1 MLKKYSDFFL
11 SLFFILE
18 LLVVSFTWVF
28 SYYLR
33 FHLKVF
39 IPPPNPVPFST
50 YLWYLIPLLIFWAI
64 SSKIFKLYRPRRIGP
79 GIHEITDIIKAVT
92 TTLIIIVCFIY
103 ATRRFEFSRLAYLYF
118 WIGSISAISI
128 ERMVMRRI
136 LRNFRKRGYNLR
148 FSLIIGS
155 GNLVKKLLH
164 SISIHPEL
172 GVVVN
177 GILTFKRE
185 EINGSISG
193 VPIIG
198 FIDDLDDIIDR
209 TRWDI
214 VFVAL
219 PLEAHHHMEK
229 VLKTLMGRMLDIKI
243 IPDVYEYI
251 ALRGGLDEIDDI
263 PLVGLQT
270 SPLFGWNR
278 VVKRAFDLIVA
289 TLALAIFSPIFMF
302 IAFLIKMTSRGTIFY
317 VQKRLGMDGRVF
329 NMYKF
334 RTMKMDAERESGPV
348 WTKEKDPRRTKIGS
362 FLRRFNLDEL
372 PQLINV
378 VKGEMSIVGP
388 RPERPLLVEKF
399 GNQVHQYML
408 RHRIKAGMTGW
419 AQINGFRGNTSL
431 EKRIEHDIFYI
442 RNWSIWFDFKIILM
456 TLWKGFKGAY

>member
-1 MLKKYSDFFL
+1 MLKKYSEFFL

-33 FHLKVF
+33 FHLKLF
-39 IPPPNPVPFST
+39 IPPPNPVPVSI
-50 YLWYLIPLLIFWAI
+50 YLWYLIPLLISWAI
-64 SSKIFKLYRPRRIGP
+64 SSKTFKLYRPRRINLGV
-79 GIHEITDIIKAVT
+79 HEIIDITKAVT
-92 TTLIIIVCFIY
+92 TTLIIMVCFVY
-103 ATRRFEFSRLAYLYF
+103 ATRDFEFSRLAYLYF
-118 WIGSISAISI
+118 WIGAISAVSI
-128 ERMVMRRI
+128 ERLLLRRI
-136 LRNFRKRGYNLR
+136 LSNFRKRGYNLR
-148 FSLIIGS
+148 FSLIVGS
-155 GNLVKKLLH
+155 GNLVDKLLH
-164 SISIHPEL
+164 SLSNNPEL
-172 GVVVN
+172 GIVVN
-177 GILTFKRE
+177 GILTCRKE
-185 EINGSISG
+185 EANGSIKG
-193 VPIIG
+193 IPIIG
-198 FIDDLDDIIDR
+198 SIDDLEEIIDR

-219 PLEAHHHMEK
+219 PLEEHHHLEGL
-229 VLKTLMGRMLDIKI
+229 LKILMGRMLDIKI
-243 IPDVYEYI
+243 IPDVYEYVT
-251 ALRGGLDEIDDI
+251 LKGGLDRIDDI
-263 PLVGLQT
+263 PMVSLQT

-278 VVKRAFDLIVA
+278 IMKRAFDLTMA
-289 TLALAIFSPIFMF
+289 MLSLAILSPIFV
-302 IAFLIKMTSRGTIFY
+302 IAPILIKMMSRGSIFY
-317 VQKRLGMDGRVF
+317 IQERVGMDGKVF

-334 RTMKMDAERESGPV
+334 RTMKMDAEKESGPV
-348 WTKEKDPRRTKIGS
+348 WTKEKDPRRTKIGP

-442 RNWSIWFDFKIILM
+442 RNWSIWFDFKIILL
-456 TLWKGFKGAY
+456 TLLRGFKNAY

>member
-1 MLKKYSDFFL
+1 LKL
-11 SLFFILE
+11 
-18 LLVVSFTWVF
+18 
-28 SYYLR
+28 
-33 FHLKVF
+33 F

-64 SSKIFKLYRPRRIGP
+64 SSRIFKLYRPRRINLGV
-79 GIHEITDIIKAVT
+79 HEITDIIKAVT

-128 ERMVMRRI
+128 ERMVVRRI

-155 GNLVKKLLH
+155 GNLAKKLLH

-177 GILTFKRE
+177 GILTFRRE
-185 EINGSISG
+185 EVNGSISG

-198 FIDDLDDIIDR
+198 FIDDLEDVVDR

-219 PLEAHHHMEK
+219 PLEAHHHLGK

-251 ALRGGLDEIDDI
+251 ALKGGMDRIDAI

-270 SPLFGWNR
+270 SPLFGWSR

-317 VQKRLGMDGRVF
+317 AQERLGMDGRAF
-329 NMYKF
+329 NIYKF
-334 RTMKMDAERESGPV
+334 RTMKMDAEKESGPV
-348 WTKEKDPRRTKIGS
+348 WTKEKDPRRTKIGP